1 MSKMGEFAAFN
12 AAIALLKESGQ
23 QNTIDQVY
31 QKCQAQS
38 HLPDTKIENFVKE
51 IYAPFSPEEISAKIA
66 LQLKPAEVKAEVKII
81 YQTIEDLHAAY
92 PNHRGDWYFTGNF
105 PTPGGMRVVNRAF
118 MNWYEGKNVRSY

>member
-1 MSKMGEFAAFN
+1 MGEFAAFN

-81 YQTIEDLHAAY
+81 YQTIEDLHAAC

>member
-81 YQTIEDLHAAY
+81 YQTIEDLHAAC

>member
-1 MSKMGEFAAFN
+1 MSKMGEFAAFS
-12 AAIALLKESGQ
+12 AAIALLKESGK
-23 QNTIDQVY
+23 QNVIDQVY

-38 HLPDTKIENFVKE
+38 HLPDTEIENFVKE

-66 LQLKPAEVKAEVKII
+66 LQLKPAEVKII
-81 YQTIEDLHAAY
+81 YQTIEDLHAAC